1 LAEDT
6 DFAIRLLRLF
16 NLLQFTLFT
25 DTLATLQPV
34 ALLLPCSRPCHSFG
48 SAPQHGFQLPAGG
61 ATSDNAAAFNSS
73 AATAHAA
80 AAATPAAAAAAAAIA
95 AEAEALEP
103 HWCLGVYQRVFL
115 TQTAATA
122 WHGWNSM
129 HGDPAQ
135 PFHYNHMVQH
145 VQQQVG
151 EA

>member
-1 LAEDT
+1 VCV
-6 DFAIRLLRLF
+6 
-16 NLLQFTLFT
+16 LQL
-25 DTLATLQPV
+25 V
-34 ALLLPCSRPCHSFG
+34 ALLLVHLRACYSFG
-48 SAPQHGFQLPAGG
+48 SAPQRGFLLPASGPES
-61 ATSDNAAAFNSS
+61 T
-73 AATAHAA
+73 AA
-80 AAATPAAAAAAAAIA
+80 AASSSTATATGGAAGVTPAAAAAAAAIA

-129 HGDPAQ
+129 RGDPAQ

-151 EA
+151 EAWQRVGLDAADNCL

>member
-1 LAEDT
+1 MTQMLLYGSCASSSCCNSHHPRPNLAV
-6 DFAIRLLRLF
+6 
-16 NLLQFTLFT
+16 LQH
-25 DTLATLQPV
+25 A
-34 ALLLPCSRPCHSFG
+34 ALLLACSYPYRSFS
-48 SAPQHGFQLPAGG
+48 SAPQRGFLLPADGPS
-61 ATSDNAAAFNSS
+61 SDNAAANSS
-73 AATAHAA
+73 TATAHAA
-80 AAATPAAAAAAAAIA
+80 SATPAAAAAAAAIA

-129 HGDPAQ
+129 RGDPAQ

-151 EA
+151 GA